1 MEEETKVTI
10 QIPVSTLQM
19 IEKAKE
25 KLSQH
30 KLFTWMKHL
39 STEEFLAFY
48 FGWTE
53 VSQFCRETLHKIF
66 SEVNSEAPPPPQ
78 PSEKRHETK
87 MEPLVEVTSIQKQ
100 VVDALAEAKMPLTM
114 RQIAEKTGLKLKQ
127 VDYALDALKAKGVI
141 TRIPESHEWQLAIE
155 PEKVAVK
162 EIGKDKLLNYIKT
175 IQKPFTAQEIA
186 SKLNMA
192 PQCARTYLYE
202 LEKKGVVER
211 IAMGKWKTKQI

>member
-1 MEEETKVTI
+1 
-10 QIPVSTLQM
+10 
-19 IEKAKE
+19 
-25 KLSQH
+25 
-30 KLFTWMKHL
+30 MKHL

-66 SEVNSEAPPPPQ
+66 SEVNSEAPPLQ
-78 PSEKRHETK
+78 PSEKIHETK
-87 MEPLVEVTSIQKQ
+87 MEPLVEVTSMQKQ
-100 VVDALAEAKMPLTM
+100 IVDALAEAKMPLTM
-114 RQIAEKTGLKLKQ
+114 RQIAEKTGLKLNQ

-155 PEKVAVK
+155 PEKIAVK

-175 IQKPFTAQEIA
+175 IQKPFTAKEIA
-186 SKLNMA
+186 KKLNMA
-192 PQCARTYLYE
+192 PKIARMYLYE